1 MNKIVEEQTFIH
13 NKEIEM
19 HRKNSGKIP
28 SLPIIVKTL
37 NPGRKFKK
45 ERFGRNVLKPFEAPQ
60 KSAKMK
66 IFLNFFS

>member
-1 MNKIVEEQTFIH
+1 
-13 NKEIEM
+13 M